1 MKSNPNHIFIDTNV
15 LIGAWKK
22 KKKDI
27 ECISYLTSL
36 KGKKLYVSALSIAQ
50 LVSVFQKTKTNE
62 QIKAIIQT
70 LLHQFTVLSFT
81 ESDVRSIMQ
90 ETAADLEDCIQYVI
104 SKKMKCAVF
113 VTNNI
118 KDYRTFADIQA
129 IAPAKIRVI
138 PK

>member
-15 LIGAWKK
+15 LIGAWAHKG
-22 KKKDI
+22 KDI

-70 LLHQFTVLSFT
+70 LLHQFTVLSFSACRKPLQT
-81 ESDVRSIMQ
+81 LK
-90 ETAADLEDCIQYVI
+90 TAYSMSYQ
-104 SKKMKCAVF
+104 K
-113 VTNNI
+113 
-118 KDYRTFADIQA
+118 R
-129 IAPAKIRVI
+129 
-138 PK
+138 